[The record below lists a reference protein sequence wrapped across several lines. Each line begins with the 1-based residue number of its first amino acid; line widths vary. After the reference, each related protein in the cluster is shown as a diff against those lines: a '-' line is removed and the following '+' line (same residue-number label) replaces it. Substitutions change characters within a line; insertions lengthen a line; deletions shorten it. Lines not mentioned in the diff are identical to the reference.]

1 MSRMRMVALAA
12 ALVLGG
18 LSTAE
23 ARHGG
28 GGGHHGGGY
37 HGGGYHGGYH
47 GYRGYGFHYG
57 YRRYYRPYIYSGYS
71 SCWRWQQVWTRY
83 GWVSR
88 RVYVCNAPYAYGWM
102 YGY

>member
-28 GGGHHGGGY
+28 GSHGGSYHSGGHGHY
-37 HGGGYHGGYH
+37 GGYHGGY
-47 GYRGYGFHYG
+47 RGFHYG

-71 SCWRWQQVWTRY
+71 SCWRWQQVRTRY

-88 RVYVCNAPYAYGWM
+88 RVNVCYAPYAYQP
-102 YGY
+102 YGLFY